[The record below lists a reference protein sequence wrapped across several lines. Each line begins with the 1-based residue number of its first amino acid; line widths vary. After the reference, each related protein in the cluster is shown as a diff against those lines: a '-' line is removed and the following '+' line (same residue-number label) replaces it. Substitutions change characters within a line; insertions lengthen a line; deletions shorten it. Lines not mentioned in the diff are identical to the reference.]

1 MGSGILERVALFDL
15 RGYVIVSAI
24 VLCFLVSLLTT
35 LAVRAR
41 YARLARELAEKSGVV
56 PFESPLL
63 RQIVQDVTEAAR
75 ASASG
80 SGGSPNVQA
89 IVEHHFA
96 QQLRGALLGERFV
109 RSSTGLVII
118 LGLVGTFYGL
128 SLSIGKL
135 VGLLSADSG
144 TVDITQALTIGL
156 TDTLSGMSVA
166 FTSSLAGIA
175 AAIILT
181 LLGVLLNVPSAR
193 TGLMLQ
199 LETYLD
205 RLLAAAPVARAAE
218 TAGEPLIPAH
228 ESQLLAQIL
237 GTFGESVAQLH
248 GTVTRFES
256 ALQTFADTT
265 RDFREFNLH
274 LKDNVQRMSLSF
286 ADLSEVLKTQATQR
300 GIPRS

>member
-1 MGSGILERVALFDL
+1 MALFDL

-24 VLCFLVSLLTT
+24 VLCFLLSLFTT
-35 LAVRAR
+35 LVVRAR
-41 YARLARELAEKSGVV
+41 YARLAADLSEKSGVV
-56 PFESPLL
+56 PFESVLL
-63 RQIVQDVTEAAR
+63 RQIVQDVTEAAK
-75 ASASG
+75 AAASG
-80 SGGSPNVQA
+80 RGGAPNVQA
-89 IVEHHFA
+89 IIEHNF
-96 QQLRGALLGERFV
+96 QQKLRGALLGERFV

-118 LGLVGTFYGL
+118 HGLVGTIYGL

-144 TVDITQALTIGL
+144 TLDITQALTVGL

-175 AAIILT
+175 SAIILT
-181 LLGVLLNVPSAR
+181 LVGVLLNIPSAR
-193 TGLMLQ
+193 TGLELQ

-205 RLLAAAPVARAAE
+205 RLLAAAPGVRAAE
-218 TAGEPLIPAH
+218 TAGEPLLSSH

-237 GTFGESVAQLH
+237 GAFGESVAQLH
-248 GTVTRFES
+248 GTVARFDS

-286 ADLSEVLKTQATQR
+286 ADLSEVLKAQATQR
-300 GIPRS
+300 GGPRS